1 MVSFPKLLA
10 VLSLAIASRMSKVL
24 ICLNLNRVFFWLTT
38 LSPAKRG
45 LGASSLLLARFS
57 PIEQKYSFIK
67 LDMSFICRVSLSEC
81 FKKSILHDLERLIKS
96 SLIVFQE
103 SFTFPLQADIL
114 FEKYCFFNFIFYMLT
129 LFLSCLYDSIII
141 DDFLMVAV

>member
-1 MVSFPKLLA
+1 
-10 VLSLAIASRMSKVL
+10 MSKVL

-45 LGASSLLLARFS
+45 LGASSILLARFS

-67 LDMSFICRVSLSEC
+67 LDMAFLCRVSLSES
-81 FKKSILHDLERLIKS
+81 FKKSMLHALERLFKS

-114 FEKYCFFNFIFYMLT
+114 FEKYRFLNLIFNVLT
-129 LFLSCLYDSIII
+129 LFLLTKHYHSLTIISQI
-141 DDFLMVAV
+141 DNNENR